1 MAYVTFNN
9 SFLYSCSFGIERQ
22 FHFLVLQNYL
32 FGIASKSFVE
42 ERRCVVQY
50 FLSFSLLFPFFGQ
63 LGSL

>member
-9 SFLYSCSFGIERQ
+9 SFLYSCSFGIECQ
-22 FHFLVLQNYL
+22 LHFLVLQNYL

-50 FLSFSLLFPFFGQ
+50 LLSFSLLFLSFGL

>member
-1 MAYVTFNN
+1 MTYVTFNN

-22 FHFLVLQNYL
+22 LYFLVLQNYL

-42 ERRCVVQY
+42 ERRCVVQHL
-50 FLSFSLLFPFFGQ
+50 LSFSLLFLSFGL